1 MNTTTTNGNGKEK
14 MIDKIRKLLA
24 LASSPNENE
33 AAAANEKAQAL
44 LLEYNLSMSDVG
56 TTEDEV
62 GDEPITAD
70 VNGVTSAE
78 PWRRPLANA
87 IAQMYFC
94 KYVYVTWHGK
104 DTHTFIGTKVNAEV
118 TKLMFDYLHETV
130 NRLARAGA
138 RSVPKHEQSPY
149 RVSFRAAATRRLCIR
164 IYDRI
169 QEAKRGGVIKTEGG
183 NMLPALLSMFEKAN
197 AATAAFMQ
205 EKYGKNLKTKNSTL
219 RDLHSRGTSDGHA
232 AGGSIGL
239 DPQVRSSANLRLK

>member
-1 MNTTTTNGNGKEK
+1 MNTNTNGNGRER

-44 LLEYNLSMSDVG
+44 LLEYNLSMSDVE

-62 GDEPITAD
+62 GDEPVTAD

-94 KYVYVTWHGK
+94 KYVYWTQNGK

-130 NRLARAGA
+130 NRLARKGA
-138 RSVPKHEQSPY
+138 LTVPPNERSPY
-149 RVSFRAAATRRLCIR
+149 RVSFRAAATRRLCVR
-164 IYDRI
+164 IHDRI
-169 QEAKRGGVIKTEGG
+169 QEAKQGGTIKTEGG
-183 NMLPALLSMFEKAN
+183 NTLPALLSMFEKAN
-197 AATAAFMQ
+197 AATNAFVQ
-205 EKYGKNLKTKNSTL
+205 EKYGKNLKTKTSTL
-219 RDLHSRGTSDGHA
+219 RNLHSKGASEGHA

-239 DPQVRSSANLRLK
+239 ERQVGSKQNLRLK